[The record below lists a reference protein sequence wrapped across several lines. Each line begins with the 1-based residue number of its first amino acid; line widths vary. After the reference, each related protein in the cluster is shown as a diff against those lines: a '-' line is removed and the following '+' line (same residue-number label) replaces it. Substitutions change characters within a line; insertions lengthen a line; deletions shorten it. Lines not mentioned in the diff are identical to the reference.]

1 MKRTLAWSFF
11 IFFLI
16 LGASEAAAADAGLFI
31 PYDGPLQ
38 SDPRSVNPALVLRQR
53 LVTIRFESLPMTKGQ
68 TVDLNLFG
76 DVVLRVVCDS
86 VDANVSD
93 GFVWNGHI
101 QARSDG
107 LATFSVSNQ
116 TLAGSVTVPPLF
128 YHIRSFRDHVHVIRE
143 IRPPALR
150 SERSLADAGPS
161 AVEQEVTELVN
172 MEREIENLH
181 PLVWD
186 DALGAAAR
194 GHSADMARLNYFSH
208 TSLDGRLFHQRIT
221 AAGYAYSTC
230 GENIAAGYS
239 NAQAVMNGWMNSPGH
254 RANIL
259 GSGFCDIGVGYAY
272 GSASTYGHYWTQDFG
287 RRQGVSVCP
296 PVGYTITA
304 SAGLHGAIKPSGS
317 VSVQSGADQ
326 TFQITP
332 DAGYR
337 IQDVKV
343 DGVSIG
349 ALPAYTFDSVTANHA
364 IAATFKEIPR
374 AAKPAPWIPLLLLD
388 E

>member
-1 MKRTLAWSFF
+1 MKRTLACSFF

-38 SDPRSVNPALVLRQR
+38 LDPRSVNPALVLRQR
-53 LVTIRFESLPMTKGQ
+53 LVTIQLELLPATKGQ
-68 TVDLNLFG
+68 TVVLNLFG
-76 DVVLRVVCDS
+76 DVVLRAVCDS
-86 VDANVSD
+86 VEANVSN
-93 GFVWNGHI
+93 GFVWNGRI
-101 QARSDG
+101 QDRSG
-107 LATFSVSNQ
+107 SLATFTVSNQ
-116 TLAGSVTVPPLF
+116 TLAGTVAVPPLL
-128 YHIRSFRDHVHVIRE
+128 YHIRSFRDQVHVVRE
-143 IRPPALR
+143 IRPPSLR
-150 SERSLADAGPS
+150 TERSLADAGPS
-161 AVEQEVTELVN
+161 PVEQEITELVN

-194 GHSADMARLNYFSH
+194 GHSADMAQFNYFSH

-296 PVGYTITA
+296 PVEYTIMA
-304 SAGLHGAIKPSGS
+304 SAGLHGQIEPSGS
-317 VSVQSGADQ
+317 VRVQSGADQ

-337 IQDVKV
+337 IQDVTV
-343 DGVSIG
+343 DGVSVG
-349 ALPAYTFDSVTANHA
+349 ALLAYTFDSVTANHSIEA
-364 IAATFKEIPR
+364 YFEQIPR
-374 AAKPAPWIPLLLLD
+374 VAKPAPWIPLLLLD